1 MADAAQSGG
10 AAGTTGSA
18 TTQPLDDSP
27 FVLSTGHGIFG
38 FVENAISAVQTEV
51 SASALVSAFGSA
63 DVKIE
68 LETLTAFKKK
78 VDALLASL
86 EGSDAAQ
93 DKLKEQRLN
102 AGNLGTGFSE
112 STDLMAAYDKTHA
125 AIAQLS
131 KSFADQIAKM
141 SEAVAQTAVNYGSN
155 EEHQTAA
162 SKTVAKNAGTYTPAA
177 GPNGPA
183 PSSSGGT
190 F

>member
-10 AAGTTGSA
+10 AAGTTDG
-18 TTQPLDDSP
+18 TVTPPLDDTP
-27 FVLSTGHGIFG
+27 FVLSTGGGIFG
-38 FVENAISAVQTEV
+38 FVQSAIGAVQTDV
-51 SASALVSAFGSA
+51 SASALVSAFGSKN
-63 DVKIE
+63 VQIE

-86 EGSDAAQ
+86 EGSDAAK
-93 DKLKEQRLN
+93 DKIAEQRLS
-102 AGNLGTGFSE
+102 AGNLGTGFAE

-131 KSFADQIAKM
+131 KSFAEQIAKM

-162 SKTVAKNAGTYTPAA
+162 SKAVAKNAGTYTPSA

-183 PSSSGGT
+183 PSTGGGT